1 MQGLQK
7 YNEFAKDKYKRDRVE
22 EIIKNICKVDMEY
35 ISLQEREGKIFEEL
49 KENLKEDKK
58 KLLYEYATVKNE
70 KFVRMIE
77 CLMEQVIEDIEEF

>member
-1 MQGLQK
+1 MKGLQK
-7 YNEFAKDKYKRDRVE
+7 YNEFAKDKYKKDRVE

-35 ISLQEREGKIFEEL
+35 ITLQEREKKKFEEL

-58 KLLYEYATVKNE
+58 KLLYEYATLKND

-77 CLMEQVIEDIEEF
+77 CLIEQVIEDIGKF

>member
-58 KLLYEYATVKNE
+58 KLLYEYATIKND
-70 KFVRMIE
+70 KFVRMLE
-77 CLMEQVIEDIEEF
+77 CLMEQVIEDIGKF